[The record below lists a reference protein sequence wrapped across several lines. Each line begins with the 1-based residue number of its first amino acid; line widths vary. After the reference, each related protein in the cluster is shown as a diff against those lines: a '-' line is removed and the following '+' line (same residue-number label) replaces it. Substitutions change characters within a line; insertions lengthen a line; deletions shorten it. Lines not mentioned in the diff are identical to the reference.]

1 MLHSTFELLIVERSH
16 TYAKTITGY
25 YTCAHLA
32 LLPSSS
38 SISLTLPGLLMK
50 MPHVTYPVALSLPQR
65 MSEYM
70 STIQKMDLNKIG
82 K

>member
-1 MLHSTFELLIVERSH
+1 MISEWEESFEMLHSTFELLIVERSH

-38 SISLTLPGLLMK
+38 SISLTLPGPLMK
-50 MPHVTYPVALSLPQR
+50 MPHVTCHPS
-65 MSEYM
+65 S
-70 STIQKMDLNKIG
+70 S
-82 K
+82 